1 MRQVKWG
8 VLGCGNIAHQFAQ
21 SIAKVD
27 SGIIYAVASNTSN
40 KAKLFAEQYDINHY
54 YTGYNDLVN
63 NENIDA
69 IYIATPHSFHHQH
82 TTLCLEHHK
91 HVLCEK
97 PLTINANQATE
108 LISSARDKQLF
119 LMEAVWTRFL
129 PAIEAL
135 QSMIN
140 EGVIG
145 EIHTVKAHFGIT
157 GEFEPTHR
165 LMNKK
170 LAGGALLDLG
180 IYPITLA
187 HLVFN
192 ALPTTIKSSAVIGE
206 TGIDESSIYLF
217 EYNQKQRA
225 ILSSSINDHA
235 PTEAFISGSAG
246 YIHIPNFLGAK
257 EIHVYDKEGN
267 KKTFNFPRMEK
278 DNFVAEIEHSNQC
291 ILNQQVESPIHP
303 LKNTLNMLNIMD
315 NLREQWGLEYDEE

>member
-129 PAIEAL
+129 PAICYWRN
-135 QSMIN
+135 SY
-140 EGVIG
+140 
-145 EIHTVKAHFGIT
+145 
-157 GEFEPTHR
+157 R
-165 LMNKK
+165 
-170 LAGGALLDLG
+170 
-180 IYPITLA
+180 
-187 HLVFN
+187 
-192 ALPTTIKSSAVIGE
+192 
-206 TGIDESSIYLF
+206 
-217 EYNQKQRA
+217 
-225 ILSSSINDHA
+225 
-235 PTEAFISGSAG
+235 
-246 YIHIPNFLGAK
+246 
-257 EIHVYDKEGN
+257 
-267 KKTFNFPRMEK
+267 
-278 DNFVAEIEHSNQC
+278 
-291 ILNQQVESPIHP
+291 
-303 LKNTLNMLNIMD
+303 
-315 NLREQWGLEYDEE
+315 